1 MPVARTTGVR
11 DPLPVPQWCTGKV
24 RGCDGTGRPTCA
36 AVACFYGTEP
46 CPSRTCN
53 RFQPIGGRCAC
64 GGGDGD
70 ARPDPPAAWRDRAIV
85 ERLYLQEGLS
95 SGAIARRF
103 GVADVTVLDWLHRFR
118 IPIRDAAARPHHK
131 GRHPRSTV

>member
-11 DPLPVPQWCTGKV
+11 DPLPLPQWCTDKV

-36 AVACFYGTEP
+36 AVECFSGVEP
-46 CPSRTCN
+46 CPNVHCN
-53 RFQPIGGRCAC
+53 GFRPLAGSCAVC
-64 GGGDGD
+64 GDGD
-70 ARPDPPAAWRDRAIV
+70 ARPETPAPWRDRAIV
-85 ERLYLQEGLS
+85 ERLYLLEGLS

-118 IPIRDAAARPHHK
+118 IPIREVADRPHHK
-131 GRHPRSTV
+131 GRHRRVLA